1 MGTLSAKNGKEFEF
15 MDKLS
20 GLLPAILVILFAS
33 TAVAQTSQ
41 LVEAAKK
48 EGGKVIVYTSM
59 ETFTADALKK
69 AFEAKT
75 GLQMEYWRGS
85 STEVMD
91 RSLSEHR
98 VGKPIFDVLATTG
111 DHMHLMSKQGA
122 FAKYESPSLKGFAK
136 DAIDPTLGARYRN
149 VLYGVIYN
157 KNAVKA
163 AEAPKTLEDVVKPE
177 YRGKLVMPH
186 PVNHTL
192 TVQWLASLD
201 RIMSKERAAK
211 FIKDLAAAKPIFV
224 ESIVPAADR
233 VGTGETPVGITFVR
247 FVLTYNKQGANLDYV
262 RDYNMLGDGQYISL
276 GAKAPRP
283 NAGKAFIDFFLDEES
298 MKIQAATGEFVN
310 RRGVHPPLPDADK
323 IKFVQMY
330 QFGKEDYENKKK
342 EYQKIFL
349 Q

>member
-1 MGTLSAKNGKEFEF
+1 MRKISILLGGWLLFSCGGLAFGQSAQ
-15 MDKLS
+15 S
-20 GLLPAILVILFAS
+20 
-33 TAVAQTSQ
+33 VA
-41 LVEAAKK
+41 AAKK

-75 GLQMEYWRGS
+75 GLQMEYWRGG
-85 STEVMD
+85 STEVLD
-91 RSLSEHR
+91 RSLAEFR
-98 VGKPIFDVLATTG
+98 VGKPLFDVVAMTG
-111 DHMHLMSKQGA
+111 DHMHLLAKEGV
-122 FAKYESPSLKGFAK
+122 FAKYESPSFKGFAK
-136 DAIDPTLGARYRN
+136 EALDPLLGARYRN

-157 KNAVKA
+157 KAGIKA
-163 AEAPKTLEDVVKPE
+163 SEAPKTLEDVVKPE

-192 TVQWLASLD
+192 TTQWLASLD
-201 RIMSKERAAK
+201 KIMPKQRAEK
-211 FIKDLAAAKPIFV
+211 FIRDLAAAKPIFV

-233 VGTGETPVGITFVR
+233 VGTGETPIGITFAR
-247 FVLTYNKQGANLDYV
+247 FVLTYNKQGADLDYV

-276 GAKAPRP
+276 GSKAPRP

-310 RRGVHPPLPDADK
+310 RKGVYPPLADADK

-330 QFGKEDYENKKK
+330 QFTKEDYEIKKK

>member
-1 MGTLSAKNGKEFEF
+1 MSQKGIPAMPKILA
-15 MDKLS
+15 LLV
-20 GLLPAILVILFAS
+20 GLLVIFSGQSVFAQN
-33 TAVAQTSQ
+33 AK
-41 LVEAAKK
+41 LIEAAKK
-48 EGGKVIVYTSM
+48 EGGKVVVYGSM
-59 ETFTADALKK
+59 ETFTADAIKA
-69 AFEAKT
+69 AFEKKT

-91 RSLSEHR
+91 RALSEHR
-98 VGKPIFDVLATTG
+98 VGKPIFDVVATTG
-111 DHMHLMSKQGA
+111 DHMHLMFKAGA
-122 FAKYESPSLKGFAK
+122 FAKYDSPSLKGFSK
-136 DAIDPTLGARYRN
+136 DAIDPSLGARYRN

-157 KNAVKA
+157 KAGIKA
-163 AEAPKTLEDVVKPE
+163 SEAPKTLEDVTKPE

-192 TVQWLASLD
+192 TTQWLASLD
-201 RIMSKERAAK
+201 KIMPKPRAEK
-211 FIKDLAAAKPIFV
+211 FIRDLAAAKPIFV

-262 RDYNMLGDGQYISL
+262 RDYRMLGDGQYISL
-276 GAKAPRP
+276 GTKAPRP
-283 NAGKAFIDFFLDEES
+283 NAGKAFIDFFLEEES

-310 RRGVHPPLPDADK
+310 RKGIHPPLADADK

-330 QFGKEDYENKKK
+330 QFGKEDYEVKKK

-349 Q
+349 K